1 MQAMSPSRRT
11 AASRVAAVCGRELGE
26 LRKSPA
32 FAVIVAVFGALV
44 VGISVGTGLLLRSV
58 LRQTT
63 GLDAPAIDEIVRG
76 VVGGFLVENS
86 FYAVTM
92 LPYSLIIWVFAS
104 ALVMREKLT
113 GNLETLLA
121 TPLGLSEIWLGKTLA
136 LAAVSTGIGWL
147 CGALSLVSAH
157 AIVAVALSRFVLLVS
172 APAAVAAVLLN
183 PLFFSGMCALI
194 ILIALVKDADASLL
208 PSFLIGM
215 GAMIGLPVAIGTGAI
230 VIGSWIFCLYQ
241 LSAAG
246 ALWLAVIVLLLRSK
260 KEQIV
265 LSARQ

>member
-1 MQAMSPSRRT
+1 MQAMTSSRRT
-11 AASRVAAVCGRELGE
+11 AASRVGAVCGRDLEE

-32 FAVIVAVFGALV
+32 FTVIVAVFGALV

-58 LRQTT
+58 LRQAA
-63 GLDAPAIDEIVRG
+63 GLDAPAVDGIVRS
-76 VVGGFLVENS
+76 VVGGLLVENS
-86 FYAVTM
+86 VYAVTM
-92 LPYSLIIWVFAS
+92 LPFSLVVWVFAS

-136 LAAVSTGIGWL
+136 LAAVSTGIGGL
-147 CGALSLVSAH
+147 CGVLSLVSAH

-172 APAAVAAVLLN
+172 APAAVAALLN

-230 VIGSWIFCLYQ
+230 AIGSWVFCLYQ
-241 LSAAG
+241 LCAAG
-246 ALWLAVIVLLLRSK
+246 ALWLAVIVLLLRSN
-260 KEQIV
+260 KERVV

>member
-1 MQAMSPSRRT
+1 MQAMS
-11 AASRVAAVCGRELGE
+11 AKHRVAAVCGRDLQE

-32 FAVIVAVFGALV
+32 FAVIAAAFGALF

-58 LRQTT
+58 LRQSA
-63 GLDAPAIDEIVRG
+63 GLDAPSIDGIVKG
-76 VVGGFLVENS
+76 VVGGFFVENCL
-86 FYAVTM
+86 YAVTM
-92 LPYSLIIWVFAS
+92 LPCSLFVWVFAG

-136 LAAVSTGIGWL
+136 LAAMSTGIGWL

-157 AIVAVALSRFVLLVS
+157 AIVAIAASRFVPLVS
-172 APAAVAAVLLN
+172 APAAVAAGVLN

-194 ILIALVKDADASLL
+194 LLIALVKDADASLL

-230 VIGSWIFCLYQ
+230 VIGSWTFCLYQ
-241 LSAAG
+241 LCAAG
-246 ALWLAVIVLLLRSK
+246 ALWLAVIGLLLGSK
-260 KEQIV
+260 KERVV
-265 LSARQ
+265 LSARR